1 MFKNPAKSGIFC
13 LQVAISHAIYY
24 IQDML
29 DFNEYVSLVGT
40 MNEWAKAY
48 AAGTPS
54 VPDNIYD
61 RN

>member
-1 MFKNPAKSGIFC
+1 M
-13 LQVAISHAIYY
+13 QVAISHAIYY